1 MNLGKPEY
9 LHLLWLL
16 LLIALLFVYRERRAG
31 RIALAAS
38 RGDKKTLLA
47 KAGHRGKAMRW
58 LKYALQL
65 SGIFLL
71 AIAIAG
77 PRWGMKEELVERRG
91 IDIVVAL
98 DLSKSMLATDIQ
110 PSRIERA
117 KMELSDFVDSRRGD
131 RIGIVAFAGTAIVAC
146 PLTIDYGAARN
157 FLRRLEVGMIPS
169 PGTDLAAA
177 IAVSSGL
184 LKGYAGRE
192 KVVVLL
198 TDGEDTL
205 GDPAKAAGVVAE
217 KGVSLY
223 VLGFGSSKGAPIP
236 IYNKSGKMVNYK
248 KDRSGNIVI
257 SRLEGELLAQIAK
270 AGGGASFMG
279 GDAVFKLSE
288 ELEKKEKSLIASKMF
303 RLMEER
309 FQYPL
314 FLSLLC
320 FLSEL
325 FIFGHRKP

>member
-1 MNLGKPEY
+1 MNPGKPEY
-9 LHLLWLL
+9 LHLLWILL
-16 LLIALLFVYRERRAG
+16 PVALLFFYGERRAG
-31 RIALAAS
+31 ALS
-38 RGDKKTLLA
+38 DKKTILA

-65 SGIFLL
+65 SGLFFL
-71 AIAIAG
+71 AIAVAG

-98 DLSKSMLATDIQ
+98 DLSKSMLAADIQ

-117 KMELSDFVDSRRGD
+117 KMELSDFIDSRRGD
-131 RIGIVAFAGTAIVAC
+131 RVGIVAFAGTAVVAC
-146 PLTIDYGAARN
+146 PLTMDYGAAKN
-157 FLRRLEVGMIPS
+157 FLRGLEAGMIPS
-169 PGTDLAAA
+169 PGTDLAGA
-177 IAVSSGL
+177 IAVSSDL
-184 LKGYAGRE
+184 LKGFAGRE

-205 GDPAKAAGVVAE
+205 GDPAKAASDAAG
-217 KGVSLY
+217 KGISLY
-223 VLGFGSSKGAPIP
+223 MLGFGSGKGAPIP
-236 IYNKSGKMVNYK
+236 IHDKAGKIVDYK
-248 KDRSGNIVI
+248 KDRSGNVVI
-257 SRLEGELLAQIAK
+257 SRLEGEVLAKIARL
-270 AGGGASFMG
+270 GGGASFMG
-279 GDAVFKLSE
+279 GDAVSRLSE
-288 ELEKKEKSLIASKMF
+288 ELGKKEKSLIASKMF

-325 FIFGHRKP
+325 FIFTRRSR